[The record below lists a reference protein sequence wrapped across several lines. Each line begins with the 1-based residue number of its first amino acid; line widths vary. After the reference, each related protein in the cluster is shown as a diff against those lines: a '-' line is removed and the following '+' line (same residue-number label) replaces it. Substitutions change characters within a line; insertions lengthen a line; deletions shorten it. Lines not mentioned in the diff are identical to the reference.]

1 MSKSRR
7 VFALLLTAILAF
19 TCFTPDSS
27 GVNLQN
33 EQGSYPTF
41 YEIFVYSFCDSDG
54 DGVGDLNGITSKLDY
69 LQELGVGGIW
79 LTPIHPATTYH
90 KYDVMDYYDID
101 PQFGTLEDFDNF
113 MAACQERG
121 IAVEIRFFFSIENPF

>member
-1 MSKSRR
+1 MRKSRR

-54 DGVGDLNGITSKLDY
+54 DGVDHLEAGLFAGAGRGRHLAD
-69 LQELGVGGIW
+69 
-79 LTPIHPATTYH
+79 PHPSGH
-90 KYDVMDYYDID
+90 HL
-101 PQFGTLEDFDNF
+101 P
-113 MAACQERG
+113 
-121 IAVEIRFFFSIENPF
+121 

>member
-69 LQELGVGGIW
+69 LQELGVGGMETAETHSMSMEFFAGPW
-79 LTPIHPATTYH
+79 AEGF
-90 KYDVMDYYDID
+90 
-101 PQFGTLEDFDNF
+101 FGPDTRKFLYSHL
-113 MAACQERG
+113 AGALACHTAG
-121 IAVEIRFFFSIENPF
+121 IGE

>member
-7 VFALLLTAILAF
+7 IFALLLTAILAF

-41 YEIFVYSFCDSDG
+41 YEIFV
-54 DGVGDLNGITSKLDY
+54 
-69 LQELGVGGIW
+69 
-79 LTPIHPATTYH
+79 
-90 KYDVMDYYDID
+90 
-101 PQFGTLEDFDNF
+101 
-113 MAACQERG
+113 
-121 IAVEIRFFFSIENPF
+121 